1 MVKFNED
8 EDLGKVIAKKQL
20 FSFGAAPLTD
30 LRELVFA
37 AGGNKFSSLC
47 GFRFTS
53 KAETQYKDFFV
64 AFVCKMRSKIYH
76 NAPNNPSQWYLFK
89 KISNKEM
96 HVMDKSS
103 VKVQYGFDVD
113 KFFDSDLFEQCVLKF
128 KKTVDRGLKSYVPD
142 YVKKHGMEKAYG
154 NLTHGDGEGALVKD
168 VVDRYTKAIEESMD
182 YIDDKMCNNKFYKL
196 INYDTYVE
204 GEDEKVNE
212 AADGKVFMTVSELLA
227 QLKRL
232 QPHLEENAGIVLA
245 DGTGRSY
252 TVADIHLGDG
262 IDNPV
267 KAAMLEISIDEVN
280 VHEDEKV
287 NEDEIV
293 SEASKYECIVKDEG
307 EGKFGVYEKDGNIW
321 VATFSSEEAAKGF
334 ADGYPALKDKYL
346 KSAKEAE
353 DNAKMTEA
361 EAEEAAAKADEA
373 ELDKEIGEALKEI
386 YK

>member
-1 MVKFNED
+1 M
-8 EDLGKVIAKKQL
+8 
-20 FSFGAAPLTD
+20 
-30 LRELVFA
+30 
-37 AGGNKFSSLC
+37 
-47 GFRFTS
+47 
-53 KAETQYKDFFV
+53 
-64 AFVCKMRSKIYH
+64 
-76 NAPNNPSQWYLFK
+76 
-89 KISNKEM
+89 
-96 HVMDKSS
+96 
-103 VKVQYGFDVD
+103 
-113 KFFDSDLFEQCVLKF
+113 KF

>member
-1 MVKFNED
+1 M
-8 EDLGKVIAKKQL
+8 
-20 FSFGAAPLTD
+20 
-30 LRELVFA
+30 
-37 AGGNKFSSLC
+37 
-47 GFRFTS
+47 
-53 KAETQYKDFFV
+53 
-64 AFVCKMRSKIYH
+64 
-76 NAPNNPSQWYLFK
+76 
-89 KISNKEM
+89 
-96 HVMDKSS
+96 
-103 VKVQYGFDVD
+103 
-113 KFFDSDLFEQCVLKF
+113 KF
-128 KKTVDRGLKSYVPD
+128 KKTVDKGLKSYVPD

-204 GEDEKVNE
+204 GEDEKVDEAISKNGVDINTLVQKLRHMNNGYPVKFHNDETGEDIPVMDVQEEDRAAVLYPYDIGTGLRAGWEDKYGESEEDTKKVNE

-353 DNAKMTEA
+353 DNAEMTEV

-373 ELDKEIGEALKEI
+373 ELDKEIDEALEEI